1 MQEEIILHHEV
12 SQWLFREAELLDS
25 RRFSDWFALLAPDI
39 RYFIPVRVTKQSGE
53 GDGFNAHS
61 AHFDDNLFT
70 LEKRIKRFE
79 SKFCWAEDPPS
90 RTRHFVSNIRV
101 ERTDGGDI
109 AVKSSLFLHRSRGD
123 TIVSERL
130 SGERQD
136 VLTRIDCGL
145 RLRARTVLLDHS
157 TLPVQ
162 NMAILL

>member
-1 MQEEIILHHEV
+1 MQDEIILHHEV
-12 SQWLFREAELLDS
+12 SQWLFREAELLDNG
-25 RRFSDWFALLAPDI
+25 RFGDWLTLLAPDI
-39 RYFIPVRVTKQSGE
+39 RYFIPVRVTKQTGE

-61 AHFDDNLFT
+61 PHFDENLFT
-70 LEKRIKRFE
+70 LAKRIKRFE

-101 ERTDGGDI
+101 ELREIGDI

-123 TIVSERL
+123 TIASEQL

-136 VLTRIDCGL
+136 VLTRVDGGL